1 MDSFEFGS
9 EYTSLEQLPAFYHAS
24 KTTSPL
30 EATNSPN
37 KNGTLMYAHNDVL
50 VPVHLE
56 GHNNVPLH
64 MVGDNAVQQKDIHTP
79 DPISSE
85 DIHASSHFYQMLHE
99 HMPADIQRPDNA
111 SMQGHSNY
119 ETFVTQDK
127 SSAQSI
133 AGMQTFD
140 LPAFPMHGKLPPT
153 ESQSYMPSN
162 NVVSGEPAAG
172 SQGITHM
179 SSFSD
184 KSCPPLDSSGVT
196 PASVFSKVS
205 SSSTN
210 DFLPPI
216 TSPML
221 QPQGSQQHVYGLN
234 EVKDVQLAPDL
245 LHMSSASSGADVPG
259 PPDLMTGNVMMPNGF
274 THSITPSP
282 TLSAEQRPALR
293 RSRATDSKISR
304 VRPSP
309 LIKPVQSPKNV
320 WQGRKRGGS
329 LHSSPSL
336 GAIESISNA
345 MQDSSNGFS
354 ISSPALSPASM
365 SLPRSNTVAKPLP
378 ARSSTMDETK
388 SGASNPGHGDTQ
400 EHAERTPFLKSPS
413 PIELANSDPTQPATQ
428 PATPGTL
435 MGLAY
440 SPRPSSAP
448 VETVGSVTSTP
459 ALPPSTSSQ
468 QNIYYPPSYG
478 GMNSYQTQNAVSAV
492 TASAL
497 INASQPPH
505 GMFFQGGAVPHK
517 SFYPSG
523 VSQDG
528 PASWFNMRRAENF
541 GLDQR
546 RTSHKAAEQ
555 KRRDSLKHCFDE
567 LRVLLPGIT
576 VDHNSPG
583 GSMLGPDGSNEDR
596 LAEGFGL
603 MEMSDRNGDQPS
615 AQGEGVSDSNLDP
628 NRTIAKVLLL
638 RHSNEY
644 LIRLKKRIER
654 RDVALQT
661 LSEEVVRLRSILS
674 KQGISFDGEDAK
686 VSSELSSLSIKSEKR
701 EPPTRQDVPV
711 GHPQNQ
717 DAPSRDV
724 ERPLNP

>member
-24 KTTSPL
+24 KTTGPL
-30 EATNSPN
+30 EAANSPD

-99 HMPADIQRPDNA
+99 HMPTDIQRPDNA
-111 SMQGHSNY
+111 HMQGHSNY

-184 KSCPPLDSSGVT
+184 KSCPLDSSGVT

-205 SSSTN
+205 SSSAN

-234 EVKDVQLAPDL
+234 EVKDVQMTPDL
-245 LHMSSASSGADVPG
+245 LHMSSASSGANVPG

-274 THSITPSP
+274 AHSITPSP
-282 TLSAEQRPALR
+282 TLSAEQRPPLR

-603 MEMSDRNGDQPS
+603 MEMSDRKGDPPS

-711 GHPQNQ
+711 GHLQNQ
-717 DAPSRDV
+717 DASSRDV

>member
-9 EYTSLEQLPAFYHAS
+9 EYTSLEELPAFYHAS
-24 KTTSPL
+24 KTTGPL
-30 EATNSPN
+30 EAANSPD

-111 SMQGHSNY
+111 NMQGHSNY

-153 ESQSYMPSN
+153 ESQSYMSSN
-162 NVVSGEPAAG
+162 NVVSGEPAVG

-205 SSSTN
+205 SSSAN

-234 EVKDVQLAPDL
+234 EVKDVQMTPDL
-245 LHMSSASSGADVPG
+245 LHMSSASSGANVPG

-274 THSITPSP
+274 AHSITPSP
-282 TLSAEQRPALR
+282 TLSAEQRPPLR

-413 PIELANSDPTQPATQ
+413 PIELANSNPTQPATQ

-440 SPRPSSAP
+440 SPRPLS
-448 VETVGSVTSTP
+448 
-459 ALPPSTSSQ
+459 
-468 QNIYYPPSYG
+468 
-478 GMNSYQTQNAVSAV
+478 
-492 TASAL
+492 L
-497 INASQPPH
+497 IH
-505 GMFFQGGAVPHK
+505 
-517 SFYPSG
+517 
-523 VSQDG
+523 
-528 PASWFNMRRAENF
+528 
-541 GLDQR
+541 
-546 RTSHKAAEQ
+546 
-555 KRRDSLKHCFDE
+555 
-567 LRVLLPGIT
+567 I
-576 VDHNSPG
+576 
-583 GSMLGPDGSNEDR
+583 
-596 LAEGFGL
+596 
-603 MEMSDRNGDQPS
+603 
-615 AQGEGVSDSNLDP
+615 
-628 NRTIAKVLLL
+628 
-638 RHSNEY
+638 
-644 LIRLKKRIER
+644 
-654 RDVALQT
+654 
-661 LSEEVVRLRSILS
+661 
-674 KQGISFDGEDAK
+674 
-686 VSSELSSLSIKSEKR
+686 
-701 EPPTRQDVPV
+701 
-711 GHPQNQ
+711 
-717 DAPSRDV
+717 
-724 ERPLNP
+724 